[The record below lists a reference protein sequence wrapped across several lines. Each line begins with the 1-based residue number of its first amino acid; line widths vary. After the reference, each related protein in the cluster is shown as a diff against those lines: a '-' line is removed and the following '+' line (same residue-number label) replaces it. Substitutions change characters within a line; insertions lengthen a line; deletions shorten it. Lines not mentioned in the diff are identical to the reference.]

1 MGEEEIAKWSKL
13 IDHPV
18 KFNLYDIVKNAGLLE
33 ELRTESPAIIRQ
45 SGFKNPELRNT
56 YYRLFRPEF
65 DPNTGLPFLSES
77 EMKYLEENFP
87 GQSPINIPFD
97 VDRRMNFIK
106 RSQMTLRDNYAKD
119 RLYEFIQEGYDGP
132 GIFKLIQSDMLT
144 VDPAGLAIQFYFRSI
159 CKNNL
164 TQFRS
169 DLRDIGLS
177 DIAEALASSNHFP
190 DPNYDSLGLTTRSKE
205 EARIIQILREEFGID
220 AIPYQVLVPIPT
232 DCPTNVNNFDIDFMV
247 YVDVL
252 EYIDPVTFQPVIKTK
267 VMFVG
272 EYFGYSGDDQ
282 KTIVDRGKPW
292 VDPDGNV
299 FTPPSQISKKTGEV
313 LREFEPLLPGSK
325 ATEGNIYKLKTLW
338 KKRTYS
344 TLAHIVGTDA
354 LSFDEEDLKIPFNS
368 IAQKLDEKNII
379 YSYSGCSNT
388 NNFCKAKKMIE
399 NSVDFELQAN
409 IDNPDY
415 RRMMVNDD
423 KRKCIRAI
431 DSAILHY
438 KLQNAV
444 KQAKKEFIGKAGF
457 DRQTIKEHHDY
468 VQSIKHNIDN
478 ASRIIISPNSTA
490 EQRMSAQR
498 MIEANQADM
507 LSLENSPLRPFK
519 SRVDEILSEK
529 QHVER
534 LQQFEQ
540 LKNAIEN
547 GSMSSDLN
555 ELRKSL
561 MEIDEGIF
569 GFVPDPEKI

>member
-1 MGEEEIAKWSKL
+1 MRY
-13 IDHPV
+13 IDE
-18 KFNLYDIVKNAGLLE
+18 K
-33 ELRTESPAIIRQ
+33 
-45 SGFKNPELRNT
+45 
-56 YYRLFRPEF
+56 
-65 DPNTGLPFLSES
+65 
-77 EMKYLEENFP
+77 FP
-87 GQSPINIPFD
+87 GQMPKDIPFN
-97 VDRRMNFIK
+97 VDNRMNFIK
-106 RSQMTLRDNYAKD
+106 RSQIKLKDNYAKQK
-119 RLYEFIQEGYDGP
+119 LYEFIQEGYDSL
-132 GIFKLIQSDMLT
+132 GIVKLIQSDMLS
-144 VDPAGLAIQFYFRSI
+144 VDPAGLAIQYYYRSI
-159 CKNNL
+159 CKGNL
-164 TQFRS
+164 GQFRS
-169 DLRDIGLS
+169 ALREIGLS
-177 DIAEALASSNHFP
+177 DLYDALASSNHFP
-190 DPNYDSLGLTTRSKE
+190 DPNYDSLGLTTRSTE

-252 EYIDPVTFQPVIKTK
+252 EYIDPVTFQPVIKPK

-272 EYFGYSGDDQ
+272 EYFGYNSDDP

-292 VDPDGNV
+292 LDTDGNV
-299 FTPPSQISKKTGEV
+299 FTPPSKISKVTGEV
-313 LREFEPLLPGSK
+313 MKEYEPLLPGVK
-325 ATEGNIYKLKTLW
+325 TTEGNLYKLKTLW

-354 LSFDEEDLKIPFNS
+354 LSFEEEDLKVPFNS

-379 YSYSGCSNT
+379 YSYSGCSNS
-388 NNFCKAKKMIE
+388 NNFCKAKKMID

-423 KRKCIRAI
+423 KRKCVRAI

-444 KQAKKEFIGKAGF
+444 KQAKKEFIGRAGY
-457 DRQTIKEHHDY
+457 DRKTIKEHHDY

-478 ASRIIISPNSTA
+478 ASRIITSPNSTA

-507 LSLENSPLRPFK
+507 ATLENSPLRPFK
-519 SRVDEILSEK
+519 ARVDEILSEK
-529 QHVER
+529 EHVER

-540 LKNAIEN
+540 LKNAIES
-547 GSMSSDLN
+547 GALSSDLN
-555 ELRKSL
+555 ELRKLL

-569 GFVPDPEKI
+569 GFVLDPEKL